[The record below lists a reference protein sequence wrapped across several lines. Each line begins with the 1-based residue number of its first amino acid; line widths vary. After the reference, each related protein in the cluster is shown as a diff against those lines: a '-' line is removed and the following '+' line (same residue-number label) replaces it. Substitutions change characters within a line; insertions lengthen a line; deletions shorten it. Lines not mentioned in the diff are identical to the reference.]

1 MNKKISISMALT
13 IAIIAMTVTFSITM
27 ILARQM
33 FDATIPS
40 VKEKENMY
48 SKIAELDKYV
58 RANYYG
64 DIQDA
69 TLNDMMAYG
78 YVLGIGDKDANYYT
92 AKQYAELVE
101 VQNGNIMGIGVEVIK
116 DSSGYARITKVYD
129 SSPASELGLVVGGY
143 ITAINGTE
151 VKGLTAANV
160 TAQLQ
165 GEAGT
170 EVTVT
175 YMAPDGTTADH
186 IINRSRY
193 TIPSVEY
200 RLMEERYG
208 YIRIYRF
215 DGTTQGTFSKAVED
229 LKNQGAKA
237 LVFDLRDN
245 AGGQMEVAVNCI
257 DQLVPE
263 ADIVFAEDKS
273 GQQTLLGSSDENHVD
288 LPMVVVVNGGTAST
302 AELFASSLRQL
313 SGAQLVGV
321 NTAGKGTIQAE
332 PYRMSDGSAVIITTA
347 KMLTTDK
354 TSFDGAGLTV
364 DVEVT
369 AKADGSD
376 TTLVTV
382 DQDIQV
388 QKALGVAQTMTG
400 GISAGNATGESTSG
414 TESASV
420 PTSEATGEPTQEG
433 GDSGVPA
440 ETGETGD
447 TVEGGE

>member
-40 VKEKENMY
+40 VKEKESMY

-78 YVLGIGDKDANYYT
+78 YVLGIGDKNASYYT

-101 VQNGNIMGIGVEVIK
+101 VQNGNIMGIGVDVVK

-129 SSPASELGLVVGGY
+129 SSPASELGLQVGGF
-143 ITAINGTE
+143 ITAINGGE

-186 IINRSRY
+186 TINRSRY

-200 RLMEERYG
+200 QMLGESYG
-208 YIRIYRF
+208 YIKIYRF
-215 DGTTQGTFSKAVED
+215 DGTTQSTFSKAVED
-229 LKNQGAKA
+229 LQNQGAKA

-245 AGGQMEVAVNCI
+245 AGGQMDVAVNCI

-263 ADIVFAEDKS
+263 ADIVFAEDKN
-273 GQQTLLGSSDENHVD
+273 GEQTLLGSSDESHVD
-288 LPMVVVVNGGTAST
+288 LPMVVLVNSGTAST
-302 AELFASSLRQL
+302 AELFAASLRQL
-313 SGAQLVGV
+313 SGAQLVGTT
-321 NTAGKGTIQAE
+321 TAGKGTIQAE
-332 PYRMSDGSAVIITTA
+332 PYRMSDGSAVVITTA
-347 KMLTTDK
+347 KMLTSDK
-354 TSFDGAGLTV
+354 TSFDGIGLTV
-364 DVEVT
+364 DVEVA

-376 TTLVTV
+376 TTLVSVEEDT
-382 DQDIQV
+382 QV
-388 QKALGVAQTMTG
+388 QKALGVAQTMNG
-400 GISAGNATGESTSG
+400 GTTTDDTSSSAASGDASASQSTS
-414 TESASV
+414 
-420 PTSEATGEPTQEG
+420 
-433 GDSGVPA
+433 
-440 ETGETGD
+440 
-447 TVEGGE
+447 EGGEAVSEGADSAAPASESTDGE

>member
-40 VKEKENMY
+40 VKEKESMY

-78 YVLGIGDKDANYYT
+78 YVLGIGDKNASYYT

-101 VQNGNIMGIGVEVIK
+101 VQNGNIVGIGVDVVK

-129 SSPASELGLVVGGY
+129 SSPASELGLQVGGF
-143 ITAINGTE
+143 ITAINGGE

-186 IINRSRY
+186 TINRSRY

-200 RLMEERYG
+200 QMLGESYG
-208 YIRIYRF
+208 YIKIYRF
-215 DGTTQGTFSKAVED
+215 DGTTQSTFSKAVED
-229 LKNQGAKA
+229 LQNQGAKA

-245 AGGQMEVAVNCI
+245 AGGQMDVAVNCI

-263 ADIVFAEDKS
+263 ADIVFAEDKN
-273 GQQTLLGSSDENHVD
+273 GEQTLLGSSDESHVD
-288 LPMVVVVNGGTAST
+288 LPMVVLVNSGTAST
-302 AELFASSLRQL
+302 AELFAASLRQL
-313 SGAQLVGV
+313 SGALLVGTT
-321 NTAGKGTIQAE
+321 TAGKGTIQAE
-332 PYRMSDGSAVIITTA
+332 PYRMSDGSAVVITTA
-347 KMLTTDK
+347 KMLTSDK
-354 TSFDGAGLTV
+354 TSFDGTGLTV
-364 DVEVT
+364 DVEVA

-376 TTLVTV
+376 TTLVSVEEDT
-382 DQDIQV
+382 QV
-388 QKALGVAQTMTG
+388 QKALGVAQTMNG
-400 GISAGNATGESTSG
+400 GTTTDDTSSSAASGDASASGDTSASQSTSEGVEAVSEGADSAAPASESTD
-414 TESASV
+414 
-420 PTSEATGEPTQEG
+420 GE
-433 GDSGVPA
+433 
-440 ETGETGD
+440 
-447 TVEGGE
+447 

>member
-40 VKEKENMY
+40 VKEKESMY

-78 YVLGIGDKDANYYT
+78 YVLGIGDKNASYYT

-101 VQNGNIMGIGVEVIK
+101 VQNGNIVGIGVDVVK

-129 SSPASELGLVVGGY
+129 SSPASELGLQVGGF
-143 ITAINGTE
+143 ITAINGGE

-186 IINRSRY
+186 TINRSRY

-200 RLMEERYG
+200 QMLGESYG
-208 YIRIYRF
+208 YIKIYRF
-215 DGTTQGTFSKAVED
+215 DGTTQSTFSKAVED
-229 LKNQGAKA
+229 LQNQGAKA

-245 AGGQMEVAVNCI
+245 AGGQMDVAVNCI

-263 ADIVFAEDKS
+263 ADIVFAEDKN
-273 GQQTLLGSSDENHVD
+273 GEQTLLGSSDESHVD
-288 LPMVVVVNGGTAST
+288 LPMVVLVNSGTAST
-302 AELFASSLRQL
+302 AELFAASLRQL
-313 SGAQLVGV
+313 SGALLVGTT
-321 NTAGKGTIQAE
+321 TAGKGTIQAE
-332 PYRMSDGSAVIITTA
+332 PYRMSDGSAVVITTA
-347 KMLTTDK
+347 KMLISDK
-354 TSFDGAGLTV
+354 TSFDGTGLTV
-364 DVEVT
+364 DVEVA

-376 TTLVTV
+376 TTLVSVEEDT
-382 DQDIQV
+382 QV
-388 QKALGVAQTMTG
+388 QKALGVAQTMNGDTTTDDTSS
-400 GISAGNATGESTSG
+400 SAASGDASASGDTSASQSTS
-414 TESASV
+414 
-420 PTSEATGEPTQEG
+420 
-433 GDSGVPA
+433 
-440 ETGETGD
+440 
-447 TVEGGE
+447 EGGEAVSEGADSAAPASESTDGE

>member
-40 VKEKENMY
+40 VKEKESMY

-78 YVLGIGDKDANYYT
+78 YVLGIGDKNASYYT

-101 VQNGNIMGIGVEVIK
+101 VQNGNIMGIGVDVVK

-129 SSPASELGLVVGGY
+129 SSPASELGLQVGGF
-143 ITAINGTE
+143 ITAINGGE

-186 IINRSRY
+186 TINRSRY

-200 RLMEERYG
+200 QMLGESYG
-208 YIRIYRF
+208 YIKIYRF
-215 DGTTQGTFSKAVED
+215 DGTTQSTFSKAVED
-229 LKNQGAKA
+229 LQNQGAKA

-245 AGGQMEVAVNCI
+245 AGGQMDVAVNCI

-263 ADIVFAEDKS
+263 ADIVFAEDKN
-273 GQQTLLGSSDENHVD
+273 GEQTLLGSSDESHVD
-288 LPMVVVVNGGTAST
+288 LPMVVLVNSGTAST
-302 AELFASSLRQL
+302 AELFAASLRQL
-313 SGAQLVGV
+313 SGALLVGTT
-321 NTAGKGTIQAE
+321 TAGKGTIQAE
-332 PYRMSDGSAVIITTA
+332 PYRMSDGSAVVITTA
-347 KMLTTDK
+347 KMLISDK
-354 TSFDGAGLTV
+354 TSFDGTGLTV
-364 DVEVT
+364 DVEVA

-376 TTLVTV
+376 TTLVSVEEDT
-382 DQDIQV
+382 QV
-388 QKALGVAQTMTG
+388 QKALGVAQTMNG
-400 GISAGNATGESTSG
+400 GTTTDDTSSSDASG
-414 TESASV
+414 DASAS
-420 PTSEATGEPTQEG
+420 
-433 GDSGVPA
+433 
-440 ETGETGD
+440 GD
-447 TVEGGE
+447 TSASQSTREGGEAVSEGADSAAPASESTDGE

>member
-40 VKEKENMY
+40 VKEKESMY

-78 YVLGIGDKDANYYT
+78 YVLGIGDKNANYYT

-101 VQNGNIMGIGVEVIK
+101 VQNGNIVGIGVEVVK

-129 SSPASELGLVVGGY
+129 SSPASELGLEVGGF
-143 ITAINGTE
+143 ITAINGSE

-186 IINRSRY
+186 TINRSRY

-200 RLMEERYG
+200 KMLGESYG

-215 DGTTQGTFSKAVED
+215 DGTTQSTFSKAVED
-229 LKNQGAKA
+229 LQNQGAKA

-245 AGGQMEVAVNCI
+245 AGGQMDVAVNCI

-263 ADIVFAEDKS
+263 ADIVFAEDKN
-273 GQQTLLGSSDENHVD
+273 GEQTLLGSSDESHVD
-288 LPMVVVVNGGTAST
+288 LPMVVLVNSGTAST
-302 AELFASSLRQL
+302 AELFAASLRQL
-313 SGAQLVGV
+313 SGALLVGTT
-321 NTAGKGTIQAE
+321 TAGKGTIQAE
-332 PYRMSDGSAVIITTA
+332 PYRMSDGSAVVITTA
-347 KMLTTDK
+347 KMLISDK
-354 TSFDGAGLTV
+354 TSFDGTGLTV
-364 DVEVT
+364 DVEVA

-376 TTLVTV
+376 TTLVSVEEDT
-382 DQDIQV
+382 QV
-388 QKALGVAQTMTG
+388 QKALGVAQTMNG
-400 GISAGNATGESTSG
+400 GTTTDDTSSSAASGDASASGDTSASQSTS
-414 TESASV
+414 
-420 PTSEATGEPTQEG
+420 
-433 GDSGVPA
+433 
-440 ETGETGD
+440 
-447 TVEGGE
+447 EGGEAVSEGADSAAPASESTDGE

>member
-40 VKEKENMY
+40 VKEKESMY

-64 DIQDA
+64 DIQDS

-78 YVLGIGDKDANYYT
+78 YVLGIGDKYASYYT

-101 VQNGNIMGIGVEVIK
+101 VQNGNIMGIGVDVVK

-129 SSPASELGLVVGGY
+129 SSPASELGLQVGGF
-143 ITAINGTE
+143 ITAINGGE

-186 IINRSRY
+186 TINRSRY

-200 RLMEERYG
+200 QMLGESYG

-215 DGTTQGTFSKAVED
+215 DGTTQSTFSKAVEE
-229 LKNQGAKA
+229 LQNQGAKA

-245 AGGQMEVAVNCI
+245 AGGQMDVAVNCI

-263 ADIVFAEDKS
+263 ADIVFAEDKN
-273 GQQTLLGSSDENHVD
+273 GQQTLLGSSDESHVD
-288 LPMVVVVNGGTAST
+288 LPMVVVVNSGTAST
-302 AELFASSLRQL
+302 AELFAASLRQL
-313 SGAQLVGV
+313 SGAQLVGST
-321 NTAGKGTIQAE
+321 TAGKGTIQAE

-347 KMLTTDK
+347 KMLTSDK
-354 TSFDGAGLTV
+354 TSFEGTGLTV
-364 DVEVT
+364 DVEVA

-376 TTLVTV
+376 TTLVSVEEDT
-382 DQDIQV
+382 QV
-388 QKALGVAQTMTG
+388 QKALGVAQTMNG
-400 GISAGNATGESTSG
+400 GATTDDTSSSAASGDASASQSTGEGDETSG
-414 TESASV
+414 EGADSAASA
-420 PTSEATGEPTQEG
+420 SEATDGE
-433 GDSGVPA
+433 
-440 ETGETGD
+440 
-447 TVEGGE
+447 

>member
-40 VKEKENMY
+40 VKEKESMY

-78 YVLGIGDKDANYYT
+78 YVLGIGDKNASYYT
-92 AKQYAELVE
+92 AKQYTELVE
-101 VQNGNIMGIGVEVIK
+101 VQNGNIMGIGVEITK

-129 SSPASELGLVVGGY
+129 SSPASELGLEVGGF
-143 ITAINGTE
+143 ITAINGSE

-160 TAQLQ
+160 TSQLQ

-186 IINRSRY
+186 TINRSRY

-200 RLMEERYG
+200 QMLGDSYG
-208 YIRIYRF
+208 YIKIYRF
-215 DGTTQGTFSKAVED
+215 DGTTQSTFSKAVEE
-229 LKNQGAKA
+229 LQNQGAKA

-245 AGGQMEVAVNCI
+245 AGGQMDVAVNCI

-263 ADIVFAEDKS
+263 GDIVFAEDKN
-273 GQQTLLGSSDENHVD
+273 GEQTVLGSSDESCVD
-288 LPMVVVVNGGTAST
+288 LPMVVVVNSGTAST
-302 AELFASSLRQL
+302 AELFAASLRQL
-313 SGAQLVGV
+313 SGAQLVGST
-321 NTAGKGTIQAE
+321 TAGKGTIQAE
-332 PYRMSDGSAVIITTA
+332 PYRMSDGSAVVITTA
-347 KMLTTDK
+347 KMLTSDK
-354 TSFDGAGLTV
+354 SSFDGTGLTV
-364 DVEVT
+364 DVEVA

-376 TTLVTV
+376 TTLVSVEEDT
-382 DQDIQV
+382 QV
-388 QKALGVAQTMTG
+388 QKALGVAQTMAG
-400 GISAGNATGESTSG
+400 GTASTDSSSSSAASGDASAAESGDAASSETDEGATSTSAEST
-414 TESASV
+414 
-420 PTSEATGEPTQEG
+420 
-433 GDSGVPA
+433 
-440 ETGETGD
+440 
-447 TVEGGE
+447 EGGE

>member
-13 IAIIAMTVTFSITM
+13 IVIIAMTVTFSITM

-40 VKEKENMY
+40 VKEKESMY

-78 YVLGIGDKDANYYT
+78 YVLGIGDKNASYYT

-101 VQNGNIMGIGVEVIK
+101 VQNGNIMGIGVEVVK

-129 SSPASELGLVVGGY
+129 SSPASELGLQVGGF
-143 ITAINGTE
+143 ITAINGGE

-186 IINRSRY
+186 TINRSRY

-200 RLMEERYG
+200 QMLGESYG
-208 YIRIYRF
+208 YIKIYRF
-215 DGTTQGTFSKAVED
+215 DGTTQSTFSKAVED
-229 LKNQGAKA
+229 LQNQGAKA

-245 AGGQMEVAVNCI
+245 AGGQMDVAVNCI
-257 DQLVPE
+257 DQLVPK
-263 ADIVFAEDKS
+263 ADIVFAEDKN
-273 GQQTLLGSSDENHVD
+273 GQQTLLGSSDESHVD
-288 LPMVVVVNGGTAST
+288 LPMVVLVNSGTAST
-302 AELFASSLRQL
+302 AELFAASLRQL
-313 SGAQLVGV
+313 SGAQLVGTT
-321 NTAGKGTIQAE
+321 TAGKGTIQAE
-332 PYRMSDGSAVIITTA
+332 PYRMSDGSAVVITTA
-347 KMLTTDK
+347 KMLTSDK
-354 TSFDGAGLTV
+354 TSFDGTGLTV
-364 DVEVT
+364 DVEVA

-376 TTLVTV
+376 TTLVSVEEDT
-382 DQDIQV
+382 QV
-388 QKALGVAQTMTG
+388 QKALGVAQTMNG
-400 GISAGNATGESTSG
+400 GTTTDDTASSAASGDASASGDTSASQSTS
-414 TESASV
+414 
-420 PTSEATGEPTQEG
+420 
-433 GDSGVPA
+433 
-440 ETGETGD
+440 
-447 TVEGGE
+447 EGGEAVSEGADSAAPASENTDGE

>member
-40 VKEKENMY
+40 VKEKESMY

-78 YVLGIGDKDANYYT
+78 YVLGIGDKNASYYT

-101 VQNGNIMGIGVEVIK
+101 VQNGNIVGIGVDVVK

-129 SSPASELGLVVGGY
+129 SSPASELGLQVGGF
-143 ITAINGTE
+143 ITAINGGE

-186 IINRSRY
+186 TINRSRY

-200 RLMEERYG
+200 QMLGESYG
-208 YIRIYRF
+208 YIKIYRF
-215 DGTTQGTFSKAVED
+215 DGTTQSTFSKAVED
-229 LKNQGAKA
+229 LQNQGAKA

-245 AGGQMEVAVNCI
+245 AGGQMDVAVNCI

-263 ADIVFAEDKS
+263 ADIVFAEDKN
-273 GQQTLLGSSDENHVD
+273 GEQTLLGSSDESHVD
-288 LPMVVVVNGGTAST
+288 LPMVVLVNSGTAST
-302 AELFASSLRQL
+302 AELFAASLRQL
-313 SGAQLVGV
+313 SGALLVGTT
-321 NTAGKGTIQAE
+321 TAGKGTIQAE
-332 PYRMSDGSAVIITTA
+332 PYRMSDGSAVVITTA
-347 KMLTTDK
+347 KMLISDK
-354 TSFDGAGLTV
+354 TSFDGTGLTV
-364 DVEVT
+364 DVEVA

-376 TTLVTV
+376 TTLVSVEEDT
-382 DQDIQV
+382 QV
-388 QKALGVAQTMTG
+388 QKALGVAQTMNGDTTTDDTSS
-400 GISAGNATGESTSG
+400 SAASGDASASGDTSASQSTS
-414 TESASV
+414 
-420 PTSEATGEPTQEG
+420 
-433 GDSGVPA
+433 
-440 ETGETGD
+440 
-447 TVEGGE
+447 EGGEAVSEGADSTAPASESTDGE

>member
-40 VKEKENMY
+40 VKEKESMY

-78 YVLGIGDKDANYYT
+78 YVLGIGDKNASYYT

-101 VQNGNIMGIGVEVIK
+101 VQNGNIVGIGVDVVK

-129 SSPASELGLVVGGY
+129 SSPASELGLQVGGF
-143 ITAINGTE
+143 ITAINGGE

-186 IINRSRY
+186 TINRSRY

-200 RLMEERYG
+200 QMLGESYG
-208 YIRIYRF
+208 YIKIYRF
-215 DGTTQGTFSKAVED
+215 DGTTQSTFSKAVED
-229 LKNQGAKA
+229 LQNQGAKA

-245 AGGQMEVAVNCI
+245 AGGQMDVAVNCI

-263 ADIVFAEDKS
+263 ADIVFAEDKN
-273 GQQTLLGSSDENHVD
+273 GQQTLLGSSDESHVD
-288 LPMVVVVNGGTAST
+288 LPMVVLVNSGTAST
-302 AELFASSLRQL
+302 AELFAASLRQL
-313 SGAQLVGV
+313 SGALLVGTT
-321 NTAGKGTIQAE
+321 TAGKGTIQAE
-332 PYRMSDGSAVIITTA
+332 PYRMSDGSAVVITTA
-347 KMLTTDK
+347 KMLTSDK
-354 TSFDGAGLTV
+354 TSFDGTGLTV
-364 DVEVT
+364 DVEVA

-376 TTLVTV
+376 TTLVSVEEDT
-382 DQDIQV
+382 QV
-388 QKALGVAQTMTG
+388 QKALGVAQTMNG
-400 GISAGNATGESTSG
+400 GTTTDDTSSSAASGDASASGDTSASQSTS
-414 TESASV
+414 
-420 PTSEATGEPTQEG
+420 
-433 GDSGVPA
+433 
-440 ETGETGD
+440 
-447 TVEGGE
+447 EGGEAVSEGADSTAPASESTDGE

>member
-40 VKEKENMY
+40 VKEKESMY

-78 YVLGIGDKDANYYT
+78 YVLGIGDKNASYYT

-101 VQNGNIMGIGVEVIK
+101 VQNGNIVGIGVDVVK

-129 SSPASELGLVVGGY
+129 SSPASELGLQVGGF
-143 ITAINGTE
+143 ITAINGGE

-186 IINRSRY
+186 TINRSRY

-200 RLMEERYG
+200 QMLGESYG
-208 YIRIYRF
+208 YIKIYRF
-215 DGTTQGTFSKAVED
+215 DGTTQSTFSKAVED
-229 LKNQGAKA
+229 LQNQGAKA

-245 AGGQMEVAVNCI
+245 AGGQMDVAVNCI

-263 ADIVFAEDKS
+263 ADIVFAEDKN
-273 GQQTLLGSSDENHVD
+273 GQQTLLGSSDESHVD
-288 LPMVVVVNGGTAST
+288 LPMVVLVNSDTAST
-302 AELFASSLRQL
+302 AELFAASLRQL
-313 SGAQLVGV
+313 SGALLVGTT
-321 NTAGKGTIQAE
+321 TAGKGTIQAE
-332 PYRMSDGSAVIITTA
+332 PYRMSDGSAVVITTA
-347 KMLTTDK
+347 KMLISDK
-354 TSFDGAGLTV
+354 TSFDGTGLTV
-364 DVEVT
+364 DVEVA

-376 TTLVTV
+376 TTLVSVEEDT
-382 DQDIQV
+382 QV
-388 QKALGVAQTMTG
+388 QKALGVAQTMNG
-400 GISAGNATGESTSG
+400 GTTTDDTSSSAASGDASASGDTSASQSTS
-414 TESASV
+414 
-420 PTSEATGEPTQEG
+420 
-433 GDSGVPA
+433 
-440 ETGETGD
+440 
-447 TVEGGE
+447 EGGEAVSEGADSAAPASESTDGE

>member
-40 VKEKENMY
+40 VKEKESMY

-78 YVLGIGDKDANYYT
+78 YVLGIGDKNASYYT

-101 VQNGNIMGIGVEVIK
+101 VQNGNIMGIGVEVVK

-129 SSPASELGLVVGGY
+129 SSPASELGLQVGGF
-143 ITAINGTE
+143 ITAINGGE

-186 IINRSRY
+186 TINRSRY

-200 RLMEERYG
+200 QMLGESYG
-208 YIRIYRF
+208 YIKIYRF
-215 DGTTQGTFSKAVED
+215 DGTTQSTFSKAVED
-229 LKNQGAKA
+229 LQNQGAKA

-245 AGGQMEVAVNCI
+245 AGGQMDVAVNCI

-263 ADIVFAEDKS
+263 ADIVFAEDKN
-273 GQQTLLGSSDENHVD
+273 GQQTLLGSSDESHVD
-288 LPMVVVVNGGTAST
+288 LPMVVLVNSGTAST
-302 AELFASSLRQL
+302 AELFAASLRQL
-313 SGAQLVGV
+313 SGALLVGTT
-321 NTAGKGTIQAE
+321 TAGKGTIQAE
-332 PYRMSDGSAVIITTA
+332 PYRMSDGSAVVITTA
-347 KMLTTDK
+347 KMLISDK
-354 TSFDGAGLTV
+354 TSFDGTGLTV
-364 DVEVT
+364 DVEVA

-376 TTLVTV
+376 TTLVSVEEDT
-382 DQDIQV
+382 QV
-388 QKALGVAQTMTG
+388 QKALGVAQTMNG
-400 GISAGNATGESTSG
+400 GTTTDDTSSSAASGDASASGDTSASQSTS
-414 TESASV
+414 
-420 PTSEATGEPTQEG
+420 
-433 GDSGVPA
+433 
-440 ETGETGD
+440 
-447 TVEGGE
+447 EGGEAVSEGADSAAPASESTDGE

>member
-40 VKEKENMY
+40 VKEKESMY

-78 YVLGIGDKDANYYT
+78 YVLGIGDKNASYYT

-101 VQNGNIMGIGVEVIK
+101 VQNGNIVGIGVDVVK

-129 SSPASELGLVVGGY
+129 SSPASELGLQVGGF
-143 ITAINGTE
+143 ITAINGGE

-186 IINRSRY
+186 TINRSRY

-200 RLMEERYG
+200 QMLGESYG
-208 YIRIYRF
+208 YIKIYRF
-215 DGTTQGTFSKAVED
+215 DGTTQSTFSKAVED
-229 LKNQGAKA
+229 LQNQGAKA

-245 AGGQMEVAVNCI
+245 AGGQMDVAVNCI

-263 ADIVFAEDKS
+263 ADIVFAEDKN
-273 GQQTLLGSSDENHVD
+273 GEQTLLGSSDESHVD
-288 LPMVVVVNGGTAST
+288 LPMVVLVNSGTAST
-302 AELFASSLRQL
+302 AELFAASLRQL
-313 SGAQLVGV
+313 SGALLVGTT
-321 NTAGKGTIQAE
+321 TAGKGTIQAE
-332 PYRMSDGSAVIITTA
+332 PYRMSDGSAVVITTA
-347 KMLTTDK
+347 KMLTSDK
-354 TSFDGAGLTV
+354 TSFDGTGLTV
-364 DVEVT
+364 DVEVA

-376 TTLVTV
+376 TTLVSVEEDT
-382 DQDIQV
+382 QV
-388 QKALGVAQTMTG
+388 QKALGVAQTMNG
-400 GISAGNATGESTSG
+400 GTTTDDTSSSAASGDASASGDTSASQSTS
-414 TESASV
+414 
-420 PTSEATGEPTQEG
+420 
-433 GDSGVPA
+433 
-440 ETGETGD
+440 
-447 TVEGGE
+447 EGGEAVSEGADSTAPASESTDGE

>member
-40 VKEKENMY
+40 VKEKESMY

-78 YVLGIGDKDANYYT
+78 YVMGIGDKNANYYT

-101 VQNGNIMGIGVEVIK
+101 VQNGNIMGIGVDVVK

-129 SSPASELGLVVGGY
+129 SSPASELGLQVGGF
-143 ITAINGTE
+143 ITAINGAE

-186 IINRSRY
+186 TINRSRY

-200 RLMEERYG
+200 QMLGESYG

-229 LKNQGAKA
+229 LQNQGAKA
-237 LVFDLRDN
+237 LIFDLRDN
-245 AGGQMEVAVNCI
+245 AGGQMDVAVNCI

-263 ADIVFAEDKS
+263 ADTVFAEDKN
-273 GQQTLLGSSDENHVD
+273 GEQTLLGSSDENYVD
-288 LPMVVVVNGGTAST
+288 LPMVVLVNSGTAST
-302 AELFASSLRQL
+302 AELFAASLRQL
-313 SGAQLVGV
+313 SGAQLVGST
-321 NTAGKGTIQAE
+321 TAGKGTIQAD
-332 PYRMSDGSAVIITTA
+332 PYRMSDGSAVVITTA
-347 KMLTTDK
+347 KMLTSDK
-354 TSFDGAGLTV
+354 TSFDGTGLTV
-364 DVEVT
+364 DVEVA

-376 TTLVTV
+376 TTLVGVEEDT
-382 DQDIQV
+382 QV
-388 QKALGVAQTMTG
+388 QKAEGVAQTMTG
-400 GISAGNATGESTSG
+400 GTASTGTDATSAADGDASASQSTGEGGETTGESTDASTAAESTAQTDG
-414 TESASV
+414 TD
-420 PTSEATGEPTQEG
+420 GE
-433 GDSGVPA
+433 
-440 ETGETGD
+440 
-447 TVEGGE
+447 

>member
-40 VKEKENMY
+40 VKEKESMY

-78 YVLGIGDKDANYYT
+78 YVLGIGDKNASYYT

-101 VQNGNIMGIGVEVIK
+101 VQNGNIVGIGVDVVK

-129 SSPASELGLVVGGY
+129 SSPASELGLQVGGF
-143 ITAINGTE
+143 ITAINGGE

-186 IINRSRY
+186 TINRSRY

-200 RLMEERYG
+200 QMLGESYG
-208 YIRIYRF
+208 YIKIYRF
-215 DGTTQGTFSKAVED
+215 DGTTQSTFSKAVED
-229 LKNQGAKA
+229 LQNQGAKA

-245 AGGQMEVAVNCI
+245 AGGQMDVAVNCI

-263 ADIVFAEDKS
+263 ADIVFAEDKN
-273 GQQTLLGSSDENHVD
+273 GEQTLLGSSDESHVD
-288 LPMVVVVNGGTAST
+288 LPMVALVNSGTAST
-302 AELFASSLRQL
+302 AELFAASLRQL
-313 SGAQLVGV
+313 SGALLVGTT
-321 NTAGKGTIQAE
+321 TAGKGTIQAE
-332 PYRMSDGSAVIITTA
+332 PYRMSDGSAVVITTA
-347 KMLTTDK
+347 KMLTSDK
-354 TSFDGAGLTV
+354 TSFDGTGLTV
-364 DVEVT
+364 DVEVA

-376 TTLVTV
+376 TTLVSVEEDT
-382 DQDIQV
+382 QV
-388 QKALGVAQTMTG
+388 QKALGVAQTMNG
-400 GISAGNATGESTSG
+400 GTTTDDTSSSDASGDTSASQSTS
-414 TESASV
+414 
-420 PTSEATGEPTQEG
+420 
-433 GDSGVPA
+433 
-440 ETGETGD
+440 
-447 TVEGGE
+447 EGGEAVSEGADSAAPASESTDGE

>member
-40 VKEKENMY
+40 VKEKESMY

-78 YVLGIGDKDANYYT
+78 YVLGIGDKNANYYT

-101 VQNGNIMGIGVEVIK
+101 VQNGNIVGIGVEVVK

-129 SSPASELGLVVGGY
+129 SSPASELGLEVGGF
-143 ITAINGTE
+143 ITAINGSE

-186 IINRSRY
+186 TINRSRY

-200 RLMEERYG
+200 KMLGESYG

-215 DGTTQGTFSKAVED
+215 DGTTQSTFSKAVED
-229 LKNQGAKA
+229 LQNQGAKA

-245 AGGQMEVAVNCI
+245 AGGQMDVAVNCI

-263 ADIVFAEDKS
+263 ADIVFAEDKN
-273 GQQTLLGSSDENHVD
+273 GEQTLLGSSDESHVD
-288 LPMVVVVNGGTAST
+288 LPMVVLVNSGTAST
-302 AELFASSLRQL
+302 AELFAASLRQL
-313 SGAQLVGV
+313 SGALLVGTT
-321 NTAGKGTIQAE
+321 TAGKGTIQAE
-332 PYRMSDGSAVIITTA
+332 PYRMSDGSAVVITTA
-347 KMLTTDK
+347 KMLTSDK
-354 TSFDGAGLTV
+354 TSFDGTGLTV
-364 DVEVT
+364 DVEVA

-376 TTLVTV
+376 TTLVSVEEDT
-382 DQDIQV
+382 QV
-388 QKALGVAQTMTG
+388 QKALGVAQTMNG
-400 GISAGNATGESTSG
+400 GTTTDDTSSSAASGDASASGDTSASQSTS
-414 TESASV
+414 
-420 PTSEATGEPTQEG
+420 
-433 GDSGVPA
+433 
-440 ETGETGD
+440 
-447 TVEGGE
+447 EGGEAVSEGADSTAPASESTDGE

>member
-40 VKEKENMY
+40 VKEKESMY

-78 YVLGIGDKDANYYT
+78 YVLGIGDKNANYYT

-101 VQNGNIMGIGVEVIK
+101 VQNGNIMGIGVDVVK

-129 SSPASELGLVVGGY
+129 SSPASELGLEVGGF
-143 ITAINGTE
+143 ITAINGSE

-186 IINRSRY
+186 TINRSRY

-200 RLMEERYG
+200 QMLGESYG
-208 YIRIYRF
+208 YIKIYRF
-215 DGTTQGTFSKAVED
+215 DGTTQSTFSKAVEE
-229 LKNQGAKA
+229 LQNQGAKA

-245 AGGQMEVAVNCI
+245 AGGQMDVAVNCI

-263 ADIVFAEDKS
+263 ADIVFAEDKN
-273 GQQTLLGSSDENHVD
+273 GQQTLLGSSDESHVD
-288 LPMVVVVNGGTAST
+288 LPMVVLVNSGTAST
-302 AELFASSLRQL
+302 AELFAASLRQL
-313 SGAQLVGV
+313 SGALLVGTT
-321 NTAGKGTIQAE
+321 TAGKGTIQAE
-332 PYRMSDGSAVIITTA
+332 PYRMSDGSAVVITTA
-347 KMLTTDK
+347 KMLISDK
-354 TSFDGAGLTV
+354 TSFDGTGLTV
-364 DVEVT
+364 DVEVA

-376 TTLVTV
+376 TTLVSVEEDT
-382 DQDIQV
+382 QV
-388 QKALGVAQTMTG
+388 QKALGVAQTMNG
-400 GISAGNATGESTSG
+400 GTTTDDTSSSAASGDASASGDTSASQSTS
-414 TESASV
+414 
-420 PTSEATGEPTQEG
+420 
-433 GDSGVPA
+433 
-440 ETGETGD
+440 
-447 TVEGGE
+447 EGGEAVSEGADSAAPASESTDGE

>member
-1 MNKKISISMALT
+1 MNNKISISMALT

-40 VKEKENMY
+40 VKEKESMY

-78 YVLGIGDKDANYYT
+78 YVLGIGDKNASYYT

-101 VQNGNIMGIGVEVIK
+101 VQNGNIMGIGVDVVK
-116 DSSGYARITKVYD
+116 DSSGHARITKVYD
-129 SSPASELGLVVGGY
+129 SSPASELGLQVGGF
-143 ITAINGTE
+143 ITAINGAE

-186 IINRSRY
+186 TINRSRY

-200 RLMEERYG
+200 QMLGESYG

-229 LKNQGAKA
+229 LQNQGAKA
-237 LVFDLRDN
+237 LIFDLRDN
-245 AGGQMEVAVNCI
+245 AGGQMDVAVNCI

-263 ADIVFAEDKS
+263 ADIVFAEDKN
-273 GQQTLLGSSDENHVD
+273 GEQTLLGSSDENYVD
-288 LPMVVVVNGGTAST
+288 LPMVVLVNSGTAST
-302 AELFASSLRQL
+302 AELFAASLRRL
-313 SGAQLVGV
+313 SGAQLVGS
-321 NTAGKGTIQAE
+321 TAGKGTIQAD
-332 PYRMSDGSAVIITTA
+332 PYRMSDGSAVVITTA
-347 KMLTTDK
+347 KMLTSDK
-354 TSFDGAGLTV
+354 TSFDGTGLTV
-364 DVEVT
+364 DVEVA

-376 TTLVTV
+376 TTLVGVEEDT
-382 DQDIQV
+382 QV
-388 QKALGVAQTMTG
+388 QKAEGVAQTMTG
-400 GISAGNATGESTSG
+400 GTASTGTDATSAASGDASASQSTDEGGETTGESTDASTAAESTAQTDG
-414 TESASV
+414 TD
-420 PTSEATGEPTQEG
+420 GE
-433 GDSGVPA
+433 
-440 ETGETGD
+440 
-447 TVEGGE
+447 

>member
-40 VKEKENMY
+40 VKEKESMY

-78 YVLGIGDKDANYYT
+78 YVLGIGDKNASYYT

-101 VQNGNIMGIGVEVIK
+101 VQNGNIMGIGVDVVK

-129 SSPASELGLVVGGY
+129 SSPASELGLQVGGF
-143 ITAINGTE
+143 ITAINGAE

-186 IINRSRY
+186 TINRSRY

-200 RLMEERYG
+200 QMLGESYG
-208 YIRIYRF
+208 YIKIYRF
-215 DGTTQGTFSKAVED
+215 DGTTQSTFSKAVEE
-229 LKNQGAKA
+229 LQNQGAKA

-245 AGGQMEVAVNCI
+245 AGGQMDVAVNCI

-263 ADIVFAEDKS
+263 ADIVFAEDKN
-273 GQQTLLGSSDENHVD
+273 GQQTLLGSSDESHVD
-288 LPMVVVVNGGTAST
+288 LPMVVLVNSGTAST
-302 AELFASSLRQL
+302 AELFAASLRQL
-313 SGAQLVGV
+313 MGAQLVGTT
-321 NTAGKGTIQAE
+321 TAGKGTIQAE
-332 PYRMSDGSAVIITTA
+332 PHRMSDGSAVVITTA
-347 KMLTTDK
+347 KMLTSDK
-354 TSFDGAGLTV
+354 TSFDGTGLTV
-364 DVEVT
+364 DVEVA

-376 TTLVTV
+376 TTLVSVEEDT
-382 DQDIQV
+382 QV
-388 QKALGVAQTMTG
+388 QKALGVAQTMNG
-400 GISAGNATGESTSG
+400 GTTTDDTSSSAASGDASASGDTSASQSTS
-414 TESASV
+414 
-420 PTSEATGEPTQEG
+420 
-433 GDSGVPA
+433 
-440 ETGETGD
+440 
-447 TVEGGE
+447 EGGEAVSKGADSAAPASESTDGE

>member
-40 VKEKENMY
+40 VKEKESMY

-78 YVLGIGDKDANYYT
+78 YVLGIGDKNASYYT

-101 VQNGNIMGIGVEVIK
+101 VQNGNIVGIGVDVVK

-129 SSPASELGLVVGGY
+129 SSPASELGLQVGGF
-143 ITAINGTE
+143 ITAINGGE

-186 IINRSRY
+186 TINRSRY

-200 RLMEERYG
+200 QMLGESYG
-208 YIRIYRF
+208 YIKIYRF
-215 DGTTQGTFSKAVED
+215 DGTTQSTFSKAVED
-229 LKNQGAKA
+229 LQNQGAKA

-245 AGGQMEVAVNCI
+245 AGGQMDVAVNCI

-263 ADIVFAEDKS
+263 ADIVFAEDKN
-273 GQQTLLGSSDENHVD
+273 GQQTLLGSSDESHVD
-288 LPMVVVVNGGTAST
+288 LPMVVLVNSGTAST
-302 AELFASSLRQL
+302 AELFAASLRQL
-313 SGAQLVGV
+313 SGALLVGTT
-321 NTAGKGTIQAE
+321 TAGKGTIQAE
-332 PYRMSDGSAVIITTA
+332 PYRMSDGSAVVITTA
-347 KMLTTDK
+347 KMLISDK
-354 TSFDGAGLTV
+354 TSFDGTGLTV
-364 DVEVT
+364 DVEVA

-376 TTLVTV
+376 TTLVSVEEDT
-382 DQDIQV
+382 QV
-388 QKALGVAQTMTG
+388 QKALGVAQTMNG
-400 GISAGNATGESTSG
+400 GTTTDDTSSSAASGDASASGDTSASQSTS
-414 TESASV
+414 
-420 PTSEATGEPTQEG
+420 
-433 GDSGVPA
+433 
-440 ETGETGD
+440 
-447 TVEGGE
+447 EGGEAVSEGADSAAPASESTDGE